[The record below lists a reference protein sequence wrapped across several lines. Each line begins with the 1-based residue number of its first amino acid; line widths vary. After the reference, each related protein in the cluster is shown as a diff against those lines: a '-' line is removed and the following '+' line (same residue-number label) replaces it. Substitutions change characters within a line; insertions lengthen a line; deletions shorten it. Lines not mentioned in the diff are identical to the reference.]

1 MDTTKIVLF
10 EDEFLL
16 ANDLKRQLNHYGYE
30 VSAMFKKAEDGLAY
44 LAAEDTIIPDV
55 VLMDISLA
63 GTMSGLD
70 AAMIIAEKYTC
81 ALVFLTGLSQI
92 EVFEEAFRSKPF
104 AFLLKPFDVQQA
116 IVSIKLAVYQK
127 KLETQLRK
135 YQEELEEIVHER
147 TLEFEKARDKAEE
160 AIKLKNTFLSNISNQ
175 IREPMYGILGISAMM
190 KEEIRD
196 KPQLQRHVQ
205 YIDDNA
211 RHLFSLLNKIAEL
224 SNDYNPKL
232 SPSGDSAPRR

>member
-1 MDTTKIVLF
+1 METTKIVLF

-16 ANDLKRQLNHYGYE
+16 ANDLKRQLTQYGYE
-30 VSAMFKKAEDGLAY
+30 VTAMFKKAEEGLAY
-44 LAAEDTIIPDV
+44 LSAADTVIPDV

-63 GTMSGLD
+63 GKMSGLE
-70 AAMIIAEKYTC
+70 AALIIANEYNC
-81 ALVFLTGLSQI
+81 ALVFLTGLSQF
-92 EVFEEAFRSKPF
+92 EVFEEAFKSKPF

-127 KLETQLRK
+127 KLETQLRR
-135 YQEELEEIVHER
+135 YQEKLEEIVHER
-147 TLEFEKARDKAEE
+147 TLELEKARDKAEE

-190 KEEIRD
+190 KEEIKD
-196 KPQLQRHVQ
+196 KPQLQRHIQ

-224 SNDYNPKL
+224 SNEYNTKL
-232 SPSGDSAPRR
+232 PASGNSAP